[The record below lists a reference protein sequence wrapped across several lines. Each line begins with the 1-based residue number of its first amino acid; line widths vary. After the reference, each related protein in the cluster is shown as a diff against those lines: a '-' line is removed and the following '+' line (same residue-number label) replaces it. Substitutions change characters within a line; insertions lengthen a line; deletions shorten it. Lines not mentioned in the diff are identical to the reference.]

1 MFKLLREI
9 RNLLKEIRDELR
21 KSNEPIRFSSEIPES
36 GYIGHDIN
44 RVSRLSE
51 LSKMNIKQDIRK
63 IRNKHSE
70 RLIAIL
76 QKQAAFNDEELRAAD
91 SIIEEFL
98 SDKKILKEWIKSCHI
113 LNSKI
118 KEELPNLRVY
128 KLEYL
133 SMIIHNIKASK
144 IRKLKPFRES

>member
-1 MFKLLREI
+1 MEEYGVK
-9 RNLLKEIRDELR
+9 
-21 KSNEPIRFSSEIPES
+21 
-36 GYIGHDIN
+36 H
-44 RVSRLSE
+44 
-51 LSKMNIKQDIRK
+51 IRK
-63 IRNKHSE
+63 IRNKHNE

-76 QKQAAFNDEELRAAD
+76 QKQAAFNDEELREAD

-144 IRKLKPFRES
+144 IRILKPFRKS